1 MRNHRYQTYFDPPAC
16 CLFLDHGKRKG
27 EYRPPAGAV
36 SLASVVSKSV
46 ILYLSKMPAKWGCDT
61 L

>member
-1 MRNHRYQTYFDPPAC
+1 MRNHRYQTYFDPPPVAC
-16 CLFLDHGKRKG
+16 HGKRKG